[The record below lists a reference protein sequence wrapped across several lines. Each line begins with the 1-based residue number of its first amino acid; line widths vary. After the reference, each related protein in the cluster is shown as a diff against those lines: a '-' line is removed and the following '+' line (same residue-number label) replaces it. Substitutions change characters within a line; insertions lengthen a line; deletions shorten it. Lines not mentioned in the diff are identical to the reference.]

1 MDERIPTFVSG
12 LDERIG
18 GGVPKGHIVL
28 VCGPTG
34 SLKTTFAFNILQ
46 SMKDTPSIYITLEQ
60 KASSLISQM
69 QHFGMGFDP
78 ATHNVALVDI
88 GLIRRK
94 LGFLEKK
101 TLSQI
106 VKMFVKNLQQEMD
119 AEMLVLD
126 SLESLY
132 LLLDMS
138 NPRSELF
145 HFFDELREL
154 GLTTILVS
162 EMDEWQ
168 VQYGTHGCE
177 TFLADT
183 IIHLTKERVGTSMGR
198 LFRIVKMRE
207 VKHPTDY
214 FPLIADKGFTIVTR

>member
-1 MDERIPTFVSG
+1 MDERIPTFCKG

-18 GGVPKGHIVL
+18 GGLPKGQIVL
-28 VCGPTG
+28 LCGPTG

-46 SMKDTPSIYITLEQ
+46 KMKDTPSIFISLEQ
-60 KASSLISQM
+60 NSKGLIRQM
-69 QHFGMGFDP
+69 KHFGMDFDP
-78 ATHNVALVDI
+78 ATWNIALVDI

-106 VKMFVKNLQQEMD
+106 VKMFIKNLQSEMG
-119 AEMLVLD
+119 AELLVLD
-126 SLESLY
+126 SVESLY
-132 LLLDMS
+132 ILLDMT
-138 NPRSELF
+138 NPRGELF
-145 HFFDELREL
+145 HFFDELRQL

-162 EMDEWQ
+162 EMDEGQ
-168 VQYGTHGCE
+168 VQYGLHGCE
-177 TFLADT
+177 TFLADS

-198 LFRIVKMRE
+198 LIRIVKMRE

-214 FPLIADKGFTIVTR
+214 FPLIVDNGFTIVVR